1 MGPEG
6 GEEGRAFVGQKTPHN
21 NNNDDVDDRGK
32 SAPAQPPGDPPEGGW
47 GWMVAIGMAV
57 MFVSTTGQYGSFA
70 LLFNGFLAELGQE
83 TTGATLIMNAFTAAF
98 NFTGLVT
105 NHMLTRMSY
114 RKVALLGGS
123 LFTTGILLTTFART
137 MAHALATYSVLA
149 GIGFGLIAPSSFLAF
164 NSYFL
169 KKRGFAM
176 GICQAWIGL
185 GFMASPP
192 IIQYLIEEYS
202 FSGTMLILSAVALHS
217 LLGAALYQPIKWH
230 VVRRKSAG
238 TKGRCNGLPGPQDST
253 PDDPRVTSIN
263 GDSRPEGAEASEPVR
278 PRAWARRDEEPQGAT
293 VNGGS
298 QQTEGLLPPAAS
310 LPSFPKQWEGDAA
323 RLSCYQRQSASLVNL
338 GTIVLVFDSGLERPA
353 AAGAD
358 MQQRRGED
366 PPPPAAPP
374 GGREGGRRKRRTAR
388 TMGGK
393 LRSAWE
399 RLVGGR
405 RSTEEPPSVAKTLFG
420 YVVDFLDLRLLKDP
434 SYVNLALGLS
444 VSCLSDTN
452 FFTVLPFHLQKT
464 LGFSQADVAVC
475 LSVAAGADVASR
487 LFLPFLGD
495 HLRLQK
501 RTAYLL
507 GCLSSAIARSI
518 FVLVEDF
525 PSVVIFCALVGF
537 LKGTMV
543 VNLALTIAEHCRL
556 EKFAA
561 AFGLYMIMSGIIT
574 ISMGPLIGVVRDWSE
589 SYELCIHVL
598 SGVLLLCAIPWLIE
612 MAIVRWRQPKAQPAL
627 P

>member
-1 MGPEG
+1 MAPHG
-6 GEEGRAFVGQKTPHN
+6 GAEADEEGEGQLEDSAFVKPKRRKGQDATP
-21 NNNDDVDDRGK
+21 
-32 SAPAQPPGDPPEGGW
+32 AMATEPPEGGW

-70 LLFNGFLAELGQE
+70 LLFDGFLTQLGQE

-114 RKVALLGGS
+114 RKVALLGGA

-137 MAHALATYSVLA
+137 MAHALVTYSVLA
-149 GIGFGLIAPSSFLAF
+149 GVGFGLIAPSSFLAF

-169 KKRGFAM
+169 RRRGFAM
-176 GICQAWIGL
+176 GICQAGIGL

-192 IIQYLIEEYS
+192 IITYLIREYS
-202 FSGTMLILSAVALHS
+202 FSGTMLILSGVALHS

-230 VVRRKSAG
+230 MRKVPPSNGHAIVSEATDG
-238 TKGRCNGLPGPQDST
+238 QPTTKLHSKLADPTSMEEVEARQPLAMDCPAHDPSREPQ
-253 PDDPRVTSIN
+253 
-263 GDSRPEGAEASEPVR
+263 SRPP
-278 PRAWARRDEEPQGAT
+278 
-293 VNGGS
+293 
-298 QQTEGLLPPAAS
+298 LLRCAGDGPALLLPAAS
-310 LPSFPKQWEGDAA
+310 LPSIPKEWEEGQL
-323 RLSCYQRQSASLVNL
+323 RCYQRQSASLVNL
-338 GTIVLVFDSGLERPA
+338 GTIVLVLNNNSDLHTTCTASV
-353 AAGAD
+353 D
-358 MQQRRGED
+358 MQQKKSVAEGE
-366 PPPPAAPP
+366 
-374 GGREGGRRKRRTAR
+374 REQEAKNRKSKRHTTAR

-393 LRSAWE
+393 LRSAWR
-399 RLVGGR
+399 RLLRRNEEGSGR
-405 RSTEEPPSVAKTLFG
+405 SVLGF
-420 YVVDFLDLRLLKDP
+420 VVDFLDLRLLKDP

-452 FFTVLPFHLQKT
+452 FFTVLPFHLQRT
-464 LGFSQADVAVC
+464 LGFSPADVAVC
-475 LSVAAGADVASR
+475 LSAAAGADVASR
-487 LFLPFLGD
+487 LLLPLLGD

-507 GCLSSAIARSI
+507 GCLTSAIARSI

-525 PSVVIFCALVGF
+525 PSVVAFCALVGF

-543 VNLALTIAEHCRL
+543 VNLALTIAEHCCL

-574 ISMGPLIGVVRDWSE
+574 ISLGPLIGVVRDWSE

-598 SGVLLLCAIPWLIE
+598 SGVLLLCAIPWLLE
-612 MAIVRWRQPKAQPAL
+612 MAVVRWRKRRKPAL
-627 P
+627 